1 MGYANVPGGYGGPGY
16 GGPGYGAPGYPG
28 PGYGGPPPSSY
39 LVWAILVTLFC
50 CLPFGIVSIVFA
62 AQVNSKWT
70 AGDFYGAMDYSNKA
84 RTWTIVSAVLGF
96 IGIIIYVIILVSAH
110 NNGVST
116 P

>member
-1 MGYANVPGGYGGPGY
+1 MGYGNVPGGYGGPGY

-39 LVWAILVTLFC
+39 LVWAILATLFC

-70 AGDFYGAMDYSNKA
+70 AGDFQGAMDYSSKA
-84 RTWTIVSAVLGF
+84 RTWTIVSAVLGV
-96 IGIIIYVIILVSAH
+96 IGIIIIVIIRASAA